1 LDDRPPFT
9 LIEALV
15 HRHRV
20 ILGIVAAF
28 CLVAAALSLLLP
40 KTYEATAIIY
50 LDTARTAS
58 DFDAGIAA
66 GDLVQHDFIVSATS
80 RPTLQQ
86 ACASPDVTCSA
97 SDLAAPETTIGKLVS
112 AAVFRGTS
120 EVAVTAK
127 GRTPEAAAGLANAVA
142 QATIVEDAAEVV
154 RLYQPARDNLN
165 KQLAQLASS
174 MDAEQKALSNSAQGS
189 SEAAAHEA
197 ELNRLQNAYGLTLAR
212 LLDLNGRQDRLTNVA
227 TIVEPA
233 LPPTK
238 PESPNPV
245 LYIGAALVAG
255 LCVGV
260 FAALLIQRLDDRIVS
275 AEGLARAATIP
286 RAYVTQDVQ
295 PLLFPR
301 TKSSYSRALANLVAR
316 SPQAL
321 RKVLV
326 VAASERDHSDPVAAG
341 LGSVAATAGQRVTV
355 MEFDGHANGS
365 PRPLRSEVPGLTV
378 IAMPTALSES
388 PAGVS
393 RLRGLDGV
401 QDGEFVLMSVPS
413 PDASPAALALGRS
426 IRHSVL
432 VATHGV
438 TRYGDVRRTADL
450 LRQSGIDV
458 VAGILVN
465 N

>member
-1 LDDRPPFT
+1 MDDRPPFT
-9 LIEALV
+9 LLDALV

-20 ILGIVAAF
+20 ILGVAAAF
-28 CLVAAALSLLLP
+28 CLAAAALSLVVP

-97 SDLAAPETTIGKLVS
+97 GDLAAPETTIGKLVS

-127 GRTPEAAAGLANAVA
+127 GRTPQAAAGLANAVA

-165 KQLAQLASS
+165 KQLAQLASA
-174 MDAEQKALSNSAQGS
+174 MDAQQRALSSSAQGS
-189 SEAAAHEA
+189 SEAAAHQA

-227 TIVEPA
+227 TIVQPA

-238 PESPNPV
+238 PESPNLL
-245 LYIGAALVAG
+245 LYVGAALLAG

-260 FAALLIQRLDDRIVS
+260 FTALLIERFDDRIFS
-275 AEGLARAATIP
+275 AEGMARAPAIPPAFAT
-286 RAYVTQDVQ
+286 QNVQ
-295 PLLFPR
+295 TLLFPR
-301 TKSSYSRALANLVAR
+301 TKNAYSRTLANLLAR
-316 SPQAL
+316 SPDAL
-321 RKVLV
+321 RTVLI
-326 VAASERDHSDPVAAG
+326 VAASARDHSDPVAGG
-341 LGSVAATAGQRVTV
+341 LGTVAAGAGQRVTV
-355 MEFDGHANGS
+355 IEFDGHSPDS
-365 PRPLRSEVPGLTV
+365 PRPFRSEVAGLTT
-378 IAMPTALSES
+378 IAMPPTLGDS
-388 PAGVS
+388 PAAVARLHG
-393 RLRGLDGV
+393 LRGL
-401 QDGEFVLMSVPS
+401 QDGEFVLMAVPS
-413 PDASPAALALGRS
+413 PDVSPAAIALGRS
-426 IRHSVL
+426 IQQSVL

-450 LRQSGIDV
+450 LRLSGIDV
-458 VAGILVN
+458 VAGILVSN
-465 N
+465 